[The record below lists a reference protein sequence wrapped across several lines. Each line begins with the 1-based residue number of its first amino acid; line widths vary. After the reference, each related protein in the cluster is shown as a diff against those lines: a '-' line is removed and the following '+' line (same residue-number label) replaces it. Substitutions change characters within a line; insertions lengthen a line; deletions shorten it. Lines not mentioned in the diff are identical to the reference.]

1 MMMPANFSAVSEN
14 EMTYVVGGGLVDV
27 LVPVMTEKNWQ
38 NVSLNLTTIIGNT
51 FVDKLVT
58 ATVAPL
64 FTGSYVPGNIVKG
77 LGAVLTGKYTSGFDA
92 AAKAGSKYA
101 FVNGMNGVLNAGMT
115 VVGGLAA
122 IYTLGRYEVKGNI
135 GDKLKL

>member
-1 MMMPANFSAVSEN
+1 MMMPANFSAVSEI

-51 FVDKLVT
+51 YASKLVK
-58 ATVAPL
+58 ATVGQL

-122 IYTLGRYEVKGNI
+122 IYTLGRGEVKA
-135 GDKLKL
+135 KLPETL

>member
-38 NVSLNLTTIIGNT
+38 NVNLNLTTIIGNT
-51 FVDKLVT
+51 FVGKLVK

-64 FTGSYVPGNIVKG
+64 FTGSYVPGQIVTG
-77 LGAVLTGKYTSGFDA
+77 LGTVLGNKYKSGFDA
-92 AAKAGSKYA
+92 ANTKYA
-101 FVNGMNGVLNAGMT
+101 FVNGMNGVLNAGLT

-122 IYTLGRYEVKGNI
+122 IYTLGRGEVKI
-135 GDKLKL
+135 KLPETL

>member
-38 NVSLNLTTIIGNT
+38 NVGLNLTTIIGNT
-51 FVDKLVT
+51 FVGKLVN
-58 ATVAPL
+58 ATVGQM

-77 LGAVLTGKYTSGFDA
+77 LGAVLAGKYESGSA
-92 AAKAGSKYA
+92 ALGSKNK
-101 FVNGMNGVLNAGMT
+101 FLNGMNGVLNAGMT

-122 IYTLGRYEVKGNI
+122 IYTLGRGEVKPELP
-135 GDKLKL
+135 KTL

>member
-38 NVSLNLTTIIGNT
+38 NVNLNLTTIIGNT
-51 FVDKLVT
+51 FVGKLVK

-64 FTGSYVPGNIVKG
+64 FTGSYVPGQIVTG
-77 LGAVLTGKYTSGFDA
+77 LGTVLGSKYKSGFDA
-92 AAKAGSKYA
+92 ANTKYA

-122 IYTLGRYEVKGNI
+122 IYTLGRGEVKAELP
-135 GDKLKL
+135 KTL

>member
-27 LVPVMTEKNWQ
+27 LVPVMTEKEWQ
-38 NVSLNLTTIIGNT
+38 KVNLNLVTIVGNT
-51 FVDKLVT
+51 FVGKLVH

-64 FTGSYVPGNIVKG
+64 FTGSYVPGQIFSTVTGALGYKYQTGSNAIVSENKF
-77 LGAVLTGKYTSGFDA
+77 LRGA
-92 AAKAGSKYA
+92 
-101 FVNGMNGVLNAGMT
+101 NGVLNAALT

-122 IYTLGRYEVKGNI
+122 VYTLGRGEVKPELP
-135 GDKLKL
+135 KTL

>member
-77 LGAVLTGKYTSGFDA
+77 LGATLAAKYGSGFKA
-92 AAKAGSKYA
+92 AGTKYD

-122 IYTLGRYEVKGNI
+122 IYTLGRGEVKPEI
-135 GDKLKL
+135 GKKLAL

>member
-38 NVSLNLTTIIGNT
+38 NVNLNLTTIIGNT
-51 FVDKLVT
+51 FVGKLVK

-77 LGAVLTGKYTSGFDA
+77 LGAVLTGKYQSGFNA
-92 AAKAGSKYA
+92 AGTKYA

-122 IYTLGRYEVKGNI
+122 IYTLGRGEVKAELP
-135 GDKLKL
+135 KTL

>member
-38 NVSLNLTTIIGNT
+38 NVGLNLTTIIGNT
-51 FVDKLVT
+51 FVDKLVG

-64 FTGSYVPGNIVKG
+64 FTGSYVPGQIVTG
-77 LGAVLTGKYTSGFDA
+77 LGGILAGKYDSGFKA
-92 AAKAGSKYA
+92 ANTKYD
-101 FVNGMNGVLNAGMT
+101 FVNGMNGVLNAALT
-115 VVGGLAA
+115 VVGGLAS
-122 IYTLGRYEVKGNI
+122 IYTLGRGEVKAEI
-135 GDKLKL
+135 GKKLF

>member
-27 LVPVMTEKNWQ
+27 LVPVMSEKNWQ
-38 NVSLNLTTIIGNT
+38 NVNLNLTTIIGNT
-51 FVDKLVT
+51 FVGKLVK

-64 FTGSYVPGNIVKG
+64 FTGSYVPGQIVSG
-77 LGAVLTGKYTSGFDA
+77 LGTVLGNKYQSGFKA
-92 AAKAGSKYA
+92 ANTKYA
-101 FVNGMNGVLNAGMT
+101 FVNGMNGVLNAGLT

-122 IYTLGRYEVKGNI
+122 IYTLGRGEVKPELP
-135 GDKLKL
+135 KTL

>member
-51 FVDKLVT
+51 YVGKLVG
-58 ATVAPL
+58 ATVGQL

-77 LGAVLTGKYTSGFDA
+77 LGAVLTGKYQSGFNA
-92 AAKAGSKYA
+92 AGTKYA

-122 IYTLGRYEVKGNI
+122 IYTLGRGEVKAELP
-135 GDKLKL
+135 KTL

>member
-38 NVSLNLTTIIGNT
+38 NVNLNLTTIIGNT
-51 FVDKLVT
+51 FVGKLVK

-64 FTGSYVPGNIVKG
+64 FTGSYVPGQIVTG
-77 LGAVLTGKYTSGFDA
+77 LGTVLGNKYASGVKA
-92 AAKAGSKYA
+92 AGTKYA
-101 FVNGMNGVLNAGMT
+101 FVNGMNGVLNAGLT

-122 IYTLGRYEVKGNI
+122 IYTLGRGEVKA
-135 GDKLKL
+135 KLPETL

>member
-51 FVDKLVT
+51 FADKLVK
-58 ATVAPL
+58 ATVGQL

-77 LGAVLTGKYTSGFDA
+77 LGATLTAKYNSGFKA
-92 AAKAGSKYA
+92 AGTKYD

-122 IYTLGRYEVKGNI
+122 IYTLGRGEVKAELP
-135 GDKLKL
+135 KTL

>member
-51 FVDKLVT
+51 YASKLVK
-58 ATVAPL
+58 ATVGQL

-77 LGAVLTGKYTSGFDA
+77 LGATLTAKYNSGFKA
-92 AAKAGSKYA
+92 AGTKYD

-122 IYTLGRYEVKGNI
+122 IYTLGRGEVKAELP
-135 GDKLKL
+135 KTL